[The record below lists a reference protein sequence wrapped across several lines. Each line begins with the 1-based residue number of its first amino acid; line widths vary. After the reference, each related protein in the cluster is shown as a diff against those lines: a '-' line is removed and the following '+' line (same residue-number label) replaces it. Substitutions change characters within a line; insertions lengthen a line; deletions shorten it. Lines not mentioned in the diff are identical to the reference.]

1 MSRCRIRAEAWRTFG
16 SLFESAPNPYLA
28 LTPRLVVVAASDEY
42 LPTTRTMRD
51 EVVGR
56 RFGDVFPVD
65 PGDPGAEGA
74 LALRKS
80 LERVV
85 RTSSPDAMCVH
96 RRRVR
101 GQAPGGPGFDERWWS
116 AVNIPVLE
124 ADGTLVYVLHWLE
137 DVSDALGRLERRPA
151 RDALEKSSAMRL
163 QLLGRRTPYSALG
176 LARGRGERRFAF

>member
-1 MSRCRIRAEAWRTFG
+1 MTEPEERMSYVTVQNEGRGLANFRV
-16 SLFESAPNPYLA
+16 LFESAPNPYLA
-28 LTPRLVVVAASDEY
+28 LTPRLVVVAANDEY
-42 LPTTRTMRD
+42 LRTTRTTRD

-65 PGDPGAEGA
+65 PGDPGAEGV

-85 RTSSPDAMCVH
+85 RTRSPDAMCVH
-96 RRRVR
+96 RWHVR

-137 DVSDALGRLERRPA
+137 DVSDVLGRLERRPA
-151 RDALEKSSAMRL
+151 RDALKS
-163 QLLGRRTPYSALG
+163 RR
-176 LARGRGERRFAF
+176 R